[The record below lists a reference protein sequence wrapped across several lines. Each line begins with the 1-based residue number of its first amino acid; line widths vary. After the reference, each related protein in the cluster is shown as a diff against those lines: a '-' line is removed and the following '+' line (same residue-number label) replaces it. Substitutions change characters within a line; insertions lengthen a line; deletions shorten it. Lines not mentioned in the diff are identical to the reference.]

1 MSVFVDSNVLL
12 RTVDPGDP
20 KYAAAVHSITSLIA
34 AGQSL
39 MITPQIA
46 AEFWNVAT
54 RPADKN
60 GLGMS
65 NDEVRQEIAT
75 LESFLS
81 ILEESID
88 VYAEWKRLVVA
99 HGVSGVQVHD
109 ARIVAAMNVYG
120 VTELLTFNVQD
131 FRRFIGIKVTGP
143 EQP

>member
-1 MSVFVDSNVLL
+1 
-12 RTVDPGDP
+12 
-20 KYAAAVHSITSLIA
+20 
-34 AGQSL
+34 
-39 MITPQIA
+39 
-46 AEFWNVAT
+46 
-54 RPADKN
+54 
-60 GLGMS
+60 MS